1 MSSIGVSSQG
11 DKIYMGDFASPNNYV
26 AIPGVV
32 SIDGPQSENPTIDV
46 SDLDSTSKEYI
57 GGLKD
62 NGSLT
67 LTCNF
72 SPTNVVQRSV
82 RAAQAA
88 NPPTT
93 KMFVLEFNDTNPPT
107 RYEFQGFVKSFKP
120 KLGVDAKK
128 EVDIEIQISGSIT
141 QYN

>member
-1 MSSIGVSSQG
+1 MSIGVSSQG

-26 AIPGVV
+26 AIPGVI

-62 NGSLT
+62 NGSLS
-67 LTCNF
+67 LTCNWAP
-72 SPTNVVQRSV
+72 SNAIQRSV
-82 RAAQAA
+82 RAAQVA

-93 KMFVLEFNDTNPPT
+93 KMFVLELNDTVPPT
-107 RYEFQGFVKSFKP
+107 RWEFQGFVKSFKP